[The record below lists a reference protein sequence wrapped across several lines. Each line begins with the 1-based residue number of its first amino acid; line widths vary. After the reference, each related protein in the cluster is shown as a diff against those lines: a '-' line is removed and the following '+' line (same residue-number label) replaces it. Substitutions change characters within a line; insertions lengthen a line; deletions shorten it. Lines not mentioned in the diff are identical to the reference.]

1 MKKIYLSLLLCILFA
16 ANGLS
21 QSISVKNFRLLENDL
36 TANTAGTMEKDQNGE
51 TAALIKVVTTQ
62 TGFSFDCGS
71 MGVVRT
77 LQKPSEIWV
86 YVPRGVKKMTISH
99 PQLGILRDYYL
110 DMPVESARTYELV
123 LVSGEIRTIIDDVPS
138 SQYVVFQLNPA
149 NAVVEIDG
157 GILETVGGTASKML
171 KFDTYN
177 YRVQAPDHLPEA
189 GSITVNDPDNKHV
202 INIKLKPNYTPIT
215 IKVDNDAEIWVN
227 GDLKGNGSWTGNL
240 GAGFFKFEAKK
251 AGFRSTTT
259 SREITI
265 SKAPQTIQLQA
276 PTPIYGIAEIESK
289 PAMADIYI
297 DGQKVGQT
305 PQSVRNILV
314 GNHVVVIKK
323 DGYVDYTS
331 SLSVKENQ
339 TIKHLAVLDEP
350 NGDVSSTMKKALM
363 NSQSEI
369 PSKPLNK
376 SFKVLYNGV
385 TFKCR
390 AKRGFITITG
400 FDTNAAVVTIPGR
413 VNYANDDY
421 PVKEIDTFINGNNYS
436 ARKLIIEEGVETISN
451 FAFMEFRK
459 LIDVTI
465 PNSMKSIGKNAFR
478 NNNGMKFNIPSN
490 ISEYDLRGGRTI
502 NVR

>member
-1 MKKIYLSLLLCILFA
+1 MKKKSLLLILVFIVTSVF
-16 ANGLS
+16 S
-21 QSISVKNFRLLENDL
+21 QSISVKSFRLLENDL

-123 LVSGEIRTIIDDVPS
+123 LVSGEIRTIIDEVPS

-149 NAVVEIDG
+149 NSVVEIDG

-171 KFDTYN
+171 KFGTYN

-189 GSITVNDPDNKHV
+189 GSVTVNDPDNKHV
-202 INIKLKPNYTPIT
+202 VKIKLKPNYTPIT

-227 GDLKGNGSWTGNL
+227 GELKGNGSWTGNL

-259 SREITI
+259 SREITV
-265 SKAPQTIQLQA
+265 SQTPQTIQLQA

-314 GNHVVVIKK
+314 GDHVVVIKK
-323 DGYVDYTS
+323 DGYDDYTS
-331 SLSVKENQ
+331 SLSVSENQ
-339 TIKHLAVLDEP
+339 TIKHLAVLDES
-350 NGDVSSTMKKALM
+350 NGDMSSMVKKALV
-363 NSQSEI
+363 NTQSEI
-369 PSKPLNK
+369 PSNPLNK
-376 SFKVLYNGV
+376 SFKVRYNGV
-385 TFKCR
+385 TFKCK
-390 AKRGFITITG
+390 AKRGFVTITG
-400 FDTNAAVVTIPGR
+400 FDTNAAIVTIPAK
-413 VNYANDDY
+413 VNYADDDY

-436 ARKLIIEEGVETISN
+436 ARKLIIEEGVEAISN

-465 PNSMKSIGKNAFR
+465 PHSMKTIGKNAFR
-478 NNNGMKFNIPSN
+478 DNDGIKFNVPSN
-490 ISEYDLRGGRTI
+490 ISEYDLRAGRAI
-502 NVR
+502 KLQ